1 MRVASGARA
10 IGPPGKV
17 QTGPAGSQR
26 KTLLSVGSRPVQA
39 HIEREFPDFDP
50 YPWGRAEWVQT
61 LLLNILCA
69 QPLVEEYA
77 ALFTGLGD
85 DELVAL
91 ADSFRFENCV
101 VREPLAKLLSVS

>member
-1 MRVASGARA
+1 
-10 IGPPGKV
+10 
-17 QTGPAGSQR
+17 
-26 KTLLSVGSRPVQA
+26 
-39 HIEREFPDFDP
+39 
-50 YPWGRAEWVQT
+50 

-85 DELVAL
+85 DELVAR